1 MAKLAQMKNQNFLL
15 KSSESARKPPLSIKG
30 KLSVVEEIKGQINKN
45 KANQSLFSS
54 NGGREKIR
62 VEKSTNKPVN
72 TDPHSMNI
80 TIMNARAIELNNK
93 NSASKKV
100 AGNLKV
106 KAFMSENERQKL
118 VQNSLE
124 ENLLGI
130 LRRSL
135 DDLSTK
141 TQLQLKREESMLFDK
156 FIETKVINYNYA
168 RRKKLLEMRNSES
181 PTANKKILINN
192 KNFWVRAYLDKT
204 DLNIGSNLNLQKK
217 SNKQNKPTTEE
228 SQLKTFLKV
237 SDLPISNNTSN
248 QNQMTE
254 TSFIKA
260 PNTVAKNVS
269 LEFPQEN
276 AVNNDTGNLT
286 NPITESLTLF
296 SQEDEEIIKKAFRL
310 NANLFDRFVE
320 QKRSFIPQY
329 MKQTVKSSKITL
341 TEEELFKISG

>member
-1 MAKLAQMKNQNFLL
+1 M
-15 KSSESARKPPLSIKG
+15 
-30 KLSVVEEIKGQINKN
+30 
-45 KANQSLFSS
+45 
-54 NGGREKIR
+54 
-62 VEKSTNKPVN
+62 
-72 TDPHSMNI
+72 
-80 TIMNARAIELNNK
+80 
-93 NSASKKV
+93 
-100 AGNLKV
+100 
-106 KAFMSENERQKL
+106 
-118 VQNSLE
+118 
-124 ENLLGI
+124 
-130 LRRSL
+130 
-135 DDLSTK
+135 
-141 TQLQLKREESMLFDK
+141 
-156 FIETKVINYNYA
+156 
-168 RRKKLLEMRNSES
+168 
-181 PTANKKILINN
+181 
-192 KNFWVRAYLDKT
+192 
-204 DLNIGSNLNLQKK
+204 NIGSNLNLQKK